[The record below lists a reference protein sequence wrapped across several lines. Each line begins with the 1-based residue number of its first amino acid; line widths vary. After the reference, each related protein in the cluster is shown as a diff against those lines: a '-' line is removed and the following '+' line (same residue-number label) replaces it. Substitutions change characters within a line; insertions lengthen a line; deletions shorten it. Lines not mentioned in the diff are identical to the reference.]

1 MAEHIVP
8 LSGNLSGQQFNSF
21 KIAASTLI
29 EQGNVYVSVAGYL
42 TVPAAANAATGYLP
56 VLALETVDNSLGA
69 AGDLSAQ
76 CTWGVEIDLP
86 NDGTHPVSQA
96 TVGKPAYL
104 SSAFTASATSTDG
117 PPVSYVVEYNQPYQI
132 SGRPV
137 RVKI

>member
-8 LSGNLSGQQFNSF
+8 LSGNLSGQQFKSF
-21 KIAASTLI
+21 KVAAATLI
-29 EQGNVYVSVAGYL
+29 EQGNVYVSVGGYL
-42 TVPAAANAATGYLP
+42 TVPSAANAATGYLP

-104 SSAFTASATSTDG
+104 STAFTASATSSDG